1 MLRVHWNGLAAGDHV
16 LVHDPEDPEHALVPG
31 VVALVEV
38 TSSTNVIAVRLQGR
52 ARGRT
57 VRPQR
62 FEVHNDPPDHDEQC
76 WRCDRPTMIRKPI
89 PLPRSGK
96 ARGAAS
102 EPKDAPGP

>member
-1 MLRVHWNGLAAGDHV
+1 MLRMQWNRLAAGDHV
-16 LVHDPEDPEHALVPG
+16 LVHDPEDPDHALLPG

-38 TSSTNVIAVRLQGR
+38 TSSTNVVAVRLQGR

-76 WRCDRPTMIRKPI
+76 WRCDRPAMIRKPI
-89 PLPRSGK
+89 PLSRSAKG
-96 ARGAAS
+96 RGASA
-102 EPKDAPGP
+102 ETKQAPQP